1 MKKSLKISLILMVLG
16 AILLGIGWKNHGDK
30 SVVWDHSSRG
40 LKTLEH
46 AKTSTNPGNYQRI
59 TIDSPASVTV
69 KSGNTSRVT
78 VSYVNHAQSTP
89 KVKVAKGTLAITD
102 GGSSDVSSIT
112 VFGKDHTF
120 DKGGV
125 LVTVPRGKQLKDI
138 TVKQGSGSISL
149 RGLTAD
155 NVKVANADDVSMMDL
170 RVKNG
175 VSVDSSNG
183 DVWASQLR
191 AKRLSVVTIDG
202 DTGISSSHLTGKDNR
217 LDSGSGDIRLS
228 ETTLG
233 GGRISTDDGDVHLQD
248 NHLKGQLKTETG
260 DGDIR
265 ATVPTSAGLKVTNAD
280 DDMGDIT
287 IWGRS
292 RHSGFRLAPKAAAQ
306 YVLHAEDGD
315 ITVGKQGSASAD

>member
-16 AILLGIGWKNHGDK
+16 AILFGIGWKNHGDK
-30 SVVWDHSSRG
+30 SVVWNRSSRG
-40 LKTLEH
+40 LQTLER
-46 AKTSTNPGNYQRI
+46 AKKTINPGDYQRI
-59 TIDSPASVTV
+59 MIDSPASVTV

-78 VSYVNHAQSTP
+78 VGYVSHAQSAP
-89 KVKVAKGTLAITD
+89 KVKVAKGTLTITD
-102 GGSSDVSSIT
+102 GGSADVASIGS
-112 VFGKDHTF
+112 FGKDHAF

-138 TVKQGSGSISL
+138 TVKQRSGSISL

-155 NVKVANADDVSMMDL
+155 NIKVANTVDVSMMDL
-170 RVKNG
+170 RVKNDI
-175 VSVDSSNG
+175 SVDTSNG

-202 DTGISSSHLTGKDNR
+202 DAGISSSHLTGNDNR
-217 LDSGSGDIRLS
+217 LDSGSGDIHLS

-233 GGRISTDDGDVHLQD
+233 GGRISTEDGDVHLQS
-248 NHLKGQLKTETG
+248 NHLKRQLKVETG

-265 ATVPTSAGLKVTNAD
+265 ATIPTSAGLKVTNAD

-287 IWGRS
+287 VWGRS
-292 RHSGFRLAPKAAAQ
+292 RRSGFRLAPKAAVQ
-306 YVLHAEDGD
+306 YVLHADDGD
-315 ITVGKQGSASAD
+315 ITVGKQGSAN